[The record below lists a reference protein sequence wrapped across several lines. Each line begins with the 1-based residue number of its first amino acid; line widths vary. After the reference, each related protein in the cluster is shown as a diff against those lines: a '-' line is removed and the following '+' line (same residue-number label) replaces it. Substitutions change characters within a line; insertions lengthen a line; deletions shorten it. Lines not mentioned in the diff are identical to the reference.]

1 MRSDMFSEALI
12 VATVGLV
19 AMPLVARR
27 VRTAFRPVE
36 LTRYNAVTMSSG
48 VVLLFVALVVCAAPA
63 IIALGGGSVLDRHF
77 FPGDAVVGWLSAA
90 TAATLIATMVIGYR
104 RVRRVEARLRI
115 ESSIGDHFKL
125 SRYDLVVLSTRQP
138 VAYAIGGRHAQ
149 VVITSG
155 LLDQLS
161 VRELVS
167 VVEHEAAHISLHH
180 RLHLTLIGMIEPAA
194 SWFLPVRRLV
204 EAFRFA
210 LEHAADSRTSD
221 RSATR
226 RALLAVSGAP
236 AVAGVAAF
244 TAGNVI
250 DRLDALVGENAPP
263 RATTRA
269 LMYASAMILGGISLA
284 TLIHFWL

>member
-1 MRSDMFSEALI
+1 MSSDMLSEALI
-12 VATVGLV
+12 FATIGLV

-77 FPGDAVVGWLSAA
+77 FPGDTVVGWLSAA
-90 TAATLIATMVIGYR
+90 AASALIVTMVIGYR
-104 RVRRVEARLRI
+104 RVRRVETRLRI
-115 ESSIGDHFKL
+115 EPSIGEHF
-125 SRYDLVVLSTRQP
+125 RIAGYDLVVLSARQP
-138 VAYAIGGRHAQ
+138 LAYAIGGRKPQ
-149 VVITSG
+149 VVITDG
-155 LLDQLS
+155 LINDLL
-161 VRELVS
+161 VPELVS

-180 RLHLTLIGMIEPAA
+180 RFHLTLIGMMEPVA
-194 SWFLPVRRLV
+194 SWFFPVRRLV

-226 RALLAVSGAP
+226 RALLSVSGAP
-236 AVAGVAAF
+236 FVAGAAAF
-244 TAGNVI
+244 TAGNVVE
-250 DRLDALVGENAPP
+250 RLDALVGEETPP
-263 RATTRA
+263 RASTRT
-269 LMYASAMILGGISLA
+269 LMYASAMMLGGISLTA
-284 TLIHFWL
+284 LVHWL

>member
-1 MRSDMFSEALI
+1 MSGDVLSEALI
-12 VATVGLV
+12 VATIGLV

-48 VVLLFVALVVCAAPA
+48 VLLLFVALVVCAAPA
-63 IIALGGGSVLDRHF
+63 IIAVGGGSMLDRHF
-77 FPGDAVVGWLSAA
+77 FPGDTVVGWLSAA
-90 TAATLIATMVIGYR
+90 TAAMLITTMVIGYR

-115 ESSIGDHFKL
+115 EPMIGEHFRL
-125 SRYDLVVLSTRQP
+125 AGYDLVVLSTRQP
-138 VAYAIGGRHAQ
+138 LAYAIGGRRAQ
-149 VVITSG
+149 VVITQG
-155 LLDQLS
+155 LLVDLS
-161 VRELVS
+161 VPELVS
-167 VVEHEAAHISLHH
+167 VVEHESAHISLHH
-180 RLHLTLIGMIEPAA
+180 RLHLTLIGMLEPAA

-226 RALLAVSGAP
+226 RALLTVSGAP

-250 DRLDALVGENAPP
+250 DRLDALVGEEVSP
-263 RATTRA
+263 RASTRT
-269 LMYASAMILGGISLA
+269 LMYASAVMLGGIALTA
-284 TLIHFWL
+284 LVHWL

>member
-1 MRSDMFSEALI
+1 MSSDMFSEALI
-12 VATVGLV
+12 VATIGLV

-27 VRTAFRPVE
+27 VSSAFRPVE

-48 VVLLFVALVVCAAPA
+48 VVLLFVALVVCAVPA
-63 IIALGGGSVLDRHF
+63 IVALGGGSVLGRHF
-77 FPGDAVVGWLSAA
+77 FPGDTFIGWISAT
-90 TAATLIATMVIGYR
+90 TAATLMATMVIGYR

-115 ESSIGDHFKL
+115 EPSIGDHFKL
-125 SRYDLVVLSTRQP
+125 AGYDLVVLNTRQP
-138 VAYAIGGRHAQ
+138 MAYAIGGRHAQ

-155 LLDQLS
+155 LLDQLP
-161 VRELVS
+161 VPELVS
-167 VVEHEAAHISLHH
+167 VVEHEAAHISLNH

-226 RALLAVSGAP
+226 RALLTVNGAP
-236 AVAGVAAF
+236 AMAGVAAF

-250 DRLDALVGENAPP
+250 DRLDALIGEEAPP
-263 RATTRA
+263 RVLIRT
-269 LMYASAMILGGISLA
+269 LMYASAMMLGGISLA